1 VRTLRVIDA
10 RVPSIMQPI
19 SRETIIDRR
28 QPVLRWSAIFGG
40 TAIGVALWMLLEMLG
55 AGLGLVA
62 MNVSHAGM
70 RNALWLGVGAM
81 IAPILAMFFAG
92 LFAARFC
99 GYYGRGIG
107 ALHGLVVWA
116 LTAVVGL
123 CARIALLMS
132 LLSGVSVEDGGGPT
146 IHQGEV
152 ADAIGRVLL
161 FGGAVFGLGLIA
173 AVLGGVAGVRRRDAG
188 VPRGGEYPVVTRTEV
203 PVVTTPE
210 VVTPPPPVQPVP

>member
-1 VRTLRVIDA
+1 VRTLREIDA
-10 RVPSIMQPI
+10 RVASIMQPI

-62 MNVSHAGM
+62 MNVDHAGM

-81 IAPILAMFFAG
+81 VAPIIAMFFAG
-92 LFAARFC
+92 LFSARFC

-116 LTAVVGL
+116 LTAIVGL

-146 IHQGEV
+146 LQQG
-152 ADAIGRVLL
+152 ADALGRVLL

-173 AVLGGVAGVRRRDAG
+173 SVLGGVAGVRRRDAG

-203 PVVTTPE
+203 PVTTTPE
-210 VVTPPPPVQPVP
+210 IVTPPPPVQPVP

>member
-1 VRTLRVIDA
+1 
-10 RVPSIMQPI
+10 MQPI

-40 TAIGVALWMLLEMLG
+40 TAIGVALWILLEMLG
-55 AGLGLVA
+55 AGLGLVS
-62 MNVSHAGM
+62 MHLDHAGV

-81 IAPILAMFFAG
+81 VAPILAMFFAG

-107 ALHGLVVWA
+107 ALHGLVVWS

-123 CARIALLMS
+123 CARIALVMS
-132 LLSGVSVEDGGGPT
+132 LLGGVSVEDSSGPT
-146 IHQGEV
+146 LQQG
-152 ADAIGRVLL
+152 ADALGRVLL

-203 PVVTTPE
+203 TAPTPTTE
-210 VVTPPPPVQPVP
+210 VIAPPPPVQPVP